1 MVSGNIDHNQRFGSG
16 TDVTQKLATADD
28 HALGVRITALRKAKG
43 LSQTEVGKALG
54 VSFQQVQKYERGLN
68 RIGAGRLHSIA
79 NFFAVPVS
87 SLYGDADDPA
97 GELEIFGLIALPGA
111 ADLLRAFAKIDNAE
125 LRRNVLAIASTAA
138 RISTGPVAGNG

>member
-1 MVSGNIDHNQRFGSG
+1 M
-16 TDVTQKLATADD
+16 TQKLATADD

-54 VSFQQVQKYERGLN
+54 VSFQQVQKYERGTN
-68 RIGAGRLHSIA
+68 RIGAGRLHAIA

>member
-1 MVSGNIDHNQRFGSG
+1 M
-16 TDVTQKLATADD
+16 TQKLATADD

-54 VSFQQVQKYERGLN
+54 VSFQQVQKYERGTN
-68 RIGAGRLHSIA
+68 RIGAGRLHAIA
-79 NFFAVPVS
+79 SFFAVPVS
-87 SLYGDADDPA
+87 SLYGDTDDPA
-97 GELEIFGLIALPGA
+97 WELEIFGLIALPGA

>member
-1 MVSGNIDHNQRFGSG
+1 M
-16 TDVTQKLATADD
+16 TQKLATADD

-54 VSFQQVQKYERGLN
+54 VSFQQVQKYERGRN
-68 RIGAGRLHSIA
+68 RIGAGRLHAIA

-111 ADLLRAFAKIDNAE
+111 ADLLRAFAKIDNAK